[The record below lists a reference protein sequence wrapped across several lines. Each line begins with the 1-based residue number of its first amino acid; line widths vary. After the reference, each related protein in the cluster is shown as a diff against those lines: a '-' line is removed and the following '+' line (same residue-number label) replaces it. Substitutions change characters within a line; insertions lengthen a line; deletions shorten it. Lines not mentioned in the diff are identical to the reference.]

1 MSTML
6 QVLVAVPSAAVEV
19 LCHSTFIPSVRS
31 RNDDSTLG
39 SSLEALISV
48 SFLVCYDNYFLLY
61 RLRGLDV
68 YLSLQPVPDQYAFA
82 LGECPVSHMPS

>member
-19 LCHSTFIPSVRS
+19 LCHSTFTPNVRS

-39 SSLEALISV
+39 SSLEAPISV
-48 SFLVCYDNYFLLY
+48 SFLVCYDSYFLLY

-68 YLSLQPVPDQYAFA
+68 YLSLQPVPDPYASA
-82 LGECPVSHMPS
+82 LGK